1 MYSTQKTS
9 FFPETAKTFAIP
21 SRFGNG
27 WMEGPSAADDFGG
40 SRWPSHRAR
49 VPCCAKSLGKGE
61 EGSVLMIT
69 SARKSAT
76 FHEVLLCFLSDS
88 VQDSR

>member
-1 MYSTQKTS
+1 
-9 FFPETAKTFAIP
+9 
-21 SRFGNG
+21 
-27 WMEGPSAADDFGG
+27 MEGPSAADDFGG

-88 VQDSR
+88 VQGCGRFAGENKAFRYLQV